1 MKSLLLI
8 LFISSFALSSEVKAR
23 MQMPEALMDVM
34 MAVVDSSGDLPDG
47 PHWRVISRK
56 LNPAACSH
64 VDSARVLA
72 VIGNGIESLASFYV
86 DEDLPYEQAIFELEA
101 LAESELFRVCEENI
115 LLAPFGL
122 QVQMPELGSA
132 AFSN

>member
-1 MKSLLLI
+1 MKSLLFI
-8 LFISSFALSSEVKAR
+8 LFISSMALCGEVKAR

-34 MAVVDSSGDLPDG
+34 MAVVDSSGDLPEG

-56 LNPAACSH
+56 LNPAACSD

-86 DEDLPYEQAIFELEA
+86 DEELPYEKAIFELEV
-101 LAESELFRVCEENI
+101 LAASELFLVCEDNI

-122 QVQMPELGSA
+122 QVQMPELSSSG
-132 AFSN
+132 FFN

>member
-1 MKSLLLI
+1 MKSLLFI
-8 LFISSFALSSEVKAR
+8 LFVLSFALSSEVKAR

-34 MAVVDSSGDLPDG
+34 MAVVDSSGDLPAG

-56 LNPAACSH
+56 LNSATCTD

-72 VIGNGIESLASFYV
+72 VIENGIESLASFYV
-86 DEDLPYEQAIFELEA
+86 DEDLPYEQGIYELEA
-101 LAESELFRVCEENI
+101 VAASELFRVCEDNI
-115 LLAPFGL
+115 LLTPFGL
-122 QVQMPELGSA
+122 QVYMPELSSS